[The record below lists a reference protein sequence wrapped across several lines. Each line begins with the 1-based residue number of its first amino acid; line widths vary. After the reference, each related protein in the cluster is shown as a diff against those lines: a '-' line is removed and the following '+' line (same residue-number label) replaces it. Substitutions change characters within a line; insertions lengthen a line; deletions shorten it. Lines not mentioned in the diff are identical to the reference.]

1 MSNAHESLSR
11 LDNLLEA
18 FVIAH
23 ETIYGLHRGLVDF
36 ERNSSVSAALLHE
49 SAHAVLKAVPE
60 VTATA
65 TTLAARWHEQ
75 SVLDPAAAIGTAEQ
89 LEAELGLIAASLREL
104 MDREREIIGELRS
117 LAGDLD

>member
-1 MSNAHESLSR
+1 MSDAHESLSR

-36 ERNSSVSAALLHE
+36 ERNSSVSAALLDE
-49 SAHAVLKAVPE
+49 SARAVVKAVPDI
-60 VTATA
+60 TATA
-65 TTLAARWHEQ
+65 RALAARWHEQ
-75 SVLDPAAAIGTAEQ
+75 SILDPVAAIGTAEQ
-89 LEAELGLIAASLREL
+89 LEVELGLVEPSLREL

-117 LAGDLD
+117 LASDLD